1 MIVGFKE
8 HGFVIAA
15 EHMPDTCT
23 SCPFWLTDLEMQ
35 YDGMCFLTGEVILTP
50 ERTCDTKVM
59 GNCPIIPLDRSRE
72 KNTGKEKNNGEYRC
86 HVQQQDGSVG
96 DT

>member
-23 SCPFWLTDLEMQ
+23 NCPFWLTDLEMQ
-35 YDGMCFLTGEVILTP
+35 RRRHVLP
-50 ERTCDTKVM
+50 
-59 GNCPIIPLDRSRE
+59 DRRSDP
-72 KNTGKEKNNGEYRC
+72 NA
-86 HVQQQDGSVG
+86 
-96 DT
+96 